1 MKQLKILLAVAAIG
15 LAGCRAQEGGPA
27 GTTTPGLPPQA
38 IGDVAV
44 VALNSVSNSIAAL
57 DNDVDQS
64 GTGLTITGVTVDQ
77 TVPPMAGAVA
87 TTDGAT
93 VTFTPPATFVGV
105 VTLQYSIQDGT
116 GATSSGVIA
125 VSVLPVAPP
134 PVALPDAETVVQ
146 DSGATD
152 FDVLANDIDLA
163 GGGLTLTGFNV
174 TTSLPPAAHTVA
186 IVGGQVR
193 FTPAAAFIGAVL
205 VDYTIEDVN
214 GATATGVLTVVVS
227 PIAVPTGPVPVPDA
241 QLVAQDSAATLIDV
255 LANDIDPVGGGLTV
269 SGPVVTASVP
279 VATHTVAVSGNQV
292 QFTPA
297 AGFFGS
303 VVVTYTATDADGNA
317 ADGVLTI
324 VVTPLDLAI
333 GPVPVPDAIVVA
345 QDSGATP
352 VDVVAND
359 IDPAGAG
366 LDVTGV
372 VVTTSVPAATHG
384 VAISGNQVQFTPEAG
399 FFGSVVVT
407 YTATDGD
414 GDSADGVLVVTV
426 LPDAL
431 AIGPVPVPD
440 AATVMEDSVNNLITV
455 LANDIDP
462 AGGGLT
468 LTGVVVA
475 ASVPTPTVAHAVAIS
490 GSQVQFTPEAGFAGS
505 VVITYTATDSA
516 GNSADGALN
525 VIVSPLTPPVGLVA
539 IPDTAVV
546 AQDSADND
554 VDVLA
559 NDIDFAGGGL
569 TVTAASV
576 FSSLPTGTHSATVV
590 GNQVRFTPDAGFA
603 GVVVLQYT
611 ATDVNGATSNGLVN
625 VTVTPAGLEVPP
637 VALPDADTASAGAG
651 VQSFDVVANDIDP
664 AAGGLTLTDVTVT
677 SELPLPGSG
686 TFLIVGNQVQY
697 TPTPLY
703 TGTVVVT
710 YEVTDTN
717 GNTSTST
724 LTLVVTP

>member
-1 MKQLKILLAVAAIG
+1 MKKHVKVLLAVAAIG
-15 LAGCRAQEGGPA
+15 LAGCRAQEGA
-27 GTTTPGLPPQA
+27 KVSTPGLPPQA
-38 IGDVAV
+38 IADIV
-44 VALNSVSNSIAAL
+44 VVELNSANNTIDAL
-57 DNDVDQS
+57 GNDIDQS
-64 GTGLTITGVTVDQ
+64 GTGLTITAVSVDQ
-77 TVPPMAGAVA
+77 TLPPMAGAVA
-87 TTDGAT
+87 TTDGNT

-105 VTLQYSIQDGT
+105 VTLEYSIEDGT
-116 GATSSGVIA
+116 GAVSSGAIA

-163 GGGLTLTGFNV
+163 GGGLTLTAFNV

-186 IVGGQVR
+186 IVGDQIR
-193 FTPAAAFIGAVL
+193 FTPAAAFVGAVL

-241 QLVAQDSAATLIDV
+241 QLMAQDSVATLIDV

-269 SGPVVTASVP
+269 SAPVVTASVP
-279 VATHTVAVSGNQV
+279 AATHTVAVSGNQV

-297 AGFFGS
+297 PGFFGS

-345 QDSGATP
+345 QDSGATL

-372 VVTTSVPAATHG
+372 VVTTSVPAATHT
-384 VAISGNQVQFTPEAG
+384 VAISGNQVQFTPQAG

-426 LPDAL
+426 LPEAL

-440 AATVMEDSVNNLITV
+440 AATVLEDSSNNLITV

-468 LTGVVVA
+468 LTGVNVT
-475 ASVPTPTVAHAVAIS
+475 ASVPTATHTLAIS

-505 VVITYTATDSA
+505 VVVTYEATDSA
-516 GNSADGALN
+516 GNSANGVLN

-539 IPDTAVV
+539 IPDTAVIP
-546 AQDSADND
+546 QDSAGTDI
-554 VDVLA
+554 DVLA
-559 NDIDFAGGGL
+559 NDVDFAGGGL

-590 GNQVRFTPDAGFA
+590 GNQVRFIPDAAFA

-637 VALPDADTASAGAG
+637 VALPDADTASSGA
-651 VQSFDVVANDIDP
+651 VVAQTFDVVANDIDP
-664 AAGGLTLTDVTVT
+664 AAGGLTLTNVTVT

-686 TFLIVGNQVQY
+686 AFAIVGNQIEY
-697 TPTPLY
+697 TPTLLY
-703 TGTVVVT
+703 AGTVIVE
-710 YEVTDTN
+710 YEVTDVN